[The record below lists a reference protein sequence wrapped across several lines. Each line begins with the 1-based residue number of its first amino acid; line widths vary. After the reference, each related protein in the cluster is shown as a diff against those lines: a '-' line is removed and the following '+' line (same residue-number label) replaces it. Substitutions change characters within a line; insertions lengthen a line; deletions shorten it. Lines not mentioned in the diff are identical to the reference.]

1 MAVVLVGSQWWYAR
15 IAPPVE
21 EAAPADTTR
30 VVEAERGREAP
41 AVSPTKAGPR
51 VDRDAAVE
59 PPVDANVGDESG
71 VTVGNELLVGVPTPN
86 DVVVETPLY
95 RATIDPVGG
104 SLRQIELKRYPSF
117 QGSNPV
123 VRLIPEAGVF
133 FQRVA
138 DLGDRRLRFG
148 DLVFAPDRTEIRLEE
163 GASPETLELAY
174 EGSGQRV
181 TQRYRFVPDR
191 YVIDYEVDLGEPV
204 DGVLV
209 SGLGP
214 RVQSNEK
221 RPTEDYR
228 QMRAVVRIDDEIV
241 SRQAKD
247 VDDGETSSLA
257 GRIDWA
263 GLKSKYF
270 LAMILAPAEGATIRA
285 ATLSGSTTDT
295 VPSLDVA
302 IGTTIEGGRS
312 EYRIYTGPQ
321 EYGRLSSLNE
331 GLDEVNQY
339 GWSWIRWMVTPF
351 AKWIVILMLWLHR
364 FIPSYGLVLI
374 VFGLLV
380 RVVMW
385 PLTTKSYRSIRAM
398 QKLQP
403 EIQRIREQYKNDP
416 QRMQQETMSLY
427 RENKVNPLGG
437 CLPNLIPLPILFALF
452 FVFQGTI
459 EFRGQPFLWLPD
471 LSLPDPI
478 YILPVFMGATI
489 WASSKMTQT
498 DPKMAAMTW
507 LMPIVLTFV
516 FFNLASGLVLY
527 YAFSNLLTFFQQW
540 WLRKVA
546 DQVVEEAPAP
556 T

>member
-1 MAVVLVGSQWWYAR
+1 
-15 IAPPVE
+15 
-21 EAAPADTTR
+21 
-30 VVEAERGREAP
+30 
-41 AVSPTKAGPR
+41 
-51 VDRDAAVE
+51 
-59 PPVDANVGDESG
+59 
-71 VTVGNELLVGVPTPN
+71 
-86 DVVVETPLY
+86 
-95 RATIDPVGG
+95 
-104 SLRQIELKRYPSF
+104 
-117 QGSNPV
+117 
-123 VRLIPEAGVF
+123 
-133 FQRVA
+133 VA
-138 DLGDRRLRFG
+138 DLGDRRLHFG
-148 DLVFAPDRTEIRLEE
+148 DYVFAPSVTEIHLEE
-163 GASPETLELAY
+163 GAPPATLELVF

-181 TQRYRFVPDR
+181 TQRYRFYGDR
-191 YVIDYEVDLGEPV
+191 YAIDYGLDLGSEI

-214 RVQSNEK
+214 RVRSNEK
-221 RPTEDYR
+221 RPAEDYR

-247 VDDGETSSLA
+247 VDEGEASSLA

-270 LAMILAPAEGATIRA
+270 LAMILAPEDGPTIRA
-285 ATLSGSTTDT
+285 ATLSGSTADT
-295 VPSLDVA
+295 MPQLEVA
-302 IGTTIEGGRS
+302 VGTAIEAGRS
-312 EYRIYTGPQ
+312 DYRIYAGPQ

-364 FIPSYGLVLI
+364 FIPSYGLVL
-374 VFGLLV
+374 VAFGLIV

-385 PLTTKSYRSIRAM
+385 PLTSKSYRSIRAM
-398 QKLQP
+398 QRLQP
-403 EIQRIREQYKNDP
+403 EIQQVREQFKSDP

-471 LSLPDPI
+471 LSLPDPL

-489 WASSKMTQT
+489 WASSKITQT

-527 YAFSNLLTFFQQW
+527 YAFSNLLTFVQQW
-540 WLRKVA
+540 WLRKA
-546 DQVVEEAPAP
+546 SDRVVEEAPASP
-556 T
+556 